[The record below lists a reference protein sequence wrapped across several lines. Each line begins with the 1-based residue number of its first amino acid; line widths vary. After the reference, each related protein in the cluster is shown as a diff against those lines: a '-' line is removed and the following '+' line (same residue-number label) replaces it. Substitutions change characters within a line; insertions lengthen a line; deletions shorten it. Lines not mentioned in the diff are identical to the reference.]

1 MPVEIPSLR
10 GKCEYEVETAIKNL
24 AGALNQLEGT
34 VSRAA
39 IAQMQRDLA
48 AVRGGLDSLT
58 QRFDRLYGACHDAG
72 II

>member
-10 GKCEYEVETAIKNL
+10 GKCEYEVETAINRL

-34 VSRAA
+34 VSREA
-39 IAQMQRDLA
+39 IAQMHRDLA
-48 AVRGGLDSLT
+48 TVSSGLNSLT